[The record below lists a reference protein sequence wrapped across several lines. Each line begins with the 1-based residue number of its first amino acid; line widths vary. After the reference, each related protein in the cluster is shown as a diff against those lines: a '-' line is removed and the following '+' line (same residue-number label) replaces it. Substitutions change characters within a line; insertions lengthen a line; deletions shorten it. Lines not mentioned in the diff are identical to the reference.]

1 MQLHEADAGSRNP
14 YSLAWG
20 ITAGLWW
27 LLYTFE
33 EPHETGA
40 AGFIQ
45 LVHTGI
51 CQHLRE
57 HLAYLILQDQVDAVA
72 VQLRMAGQDLL
83 CPCGVLLQGFGV
95 LLGRHP
101 GHQHICQI
109 EQLLLQAAGKD
120 CQTHDLDQADV
131 LLFDVVEL
139 CVGMVDPQR
148 VLRGGDVVAQDQ
160 IQLISAIR
168 TRAMGVMVL
177 WGSPSVSAKM
187 KLASSV

>member
-45 LVHTGI
+45 LVDTGI

-72 VQLRMAGQDLL
+72 VQLRMA
-83 CPCGVLLQGFGV
+83 
-95 LLGRHP
+95 
-101 GHQHICQI
+101 
-109 EQLLLQAAGKD
+109 
-120 CQTHDLDQADV
+120 
-131 LLFDVVEL
+131 
-139 CVGMVDPQR
+139 
-148 VLRGGDVVAQDQ
+148 
-160 IQLISAIR
+160 SIR
-168 TRAMGVMVL
+168 PMFSFLMWWSFA
-177 WGSPSVSAKM
+177 WGW
-187 KLASSV
+187 

>member
-45 LVHTGI
+45 LVDTGI

-139 CVGMVDPQR
+139 CVGVTVLHTIVIRSISQALMLIMIGPCGRCMV
-148 VLRGGDVVAQDQ
+148 
-160 IQLISAIR
+160 
-168 TRAMGVMVL
+168 
-177 WGSPSVSAKM
+177 
-187 KLASSV
+187 

>member
-45 LVHTGI
+45 LVDTGI
-51 CQHLRE
+51 CQHLGE

-72 VQLRMAGQDLL
+72 VQLRMAG
-83 CPCGVLLQGFGV
+83 
-95 LLGRHP
+95 HP
-101 GHQHICQI
+101 
-109 EQLLLQAAGKD
+109 
-120 CQTHDLDQADV
+120 
-131 LLFDVVEL
+131 LFPL
-139 CVGMVDPQR
+139 
-148 VLRGGDVVAQDQ
+148 
-160 IQLISAIR
+160 
-168 TRAMGVMVL
+168 
-177 WGSPSVSAKM
+177 VSAM
-187 KLASSV
+187 EMMENPNGFTTFPQPPLTPFFPSDFLPS

>member
-51 CQHLRE
+51 CQHLGK

-83 CPCGVLLQGFGV
+83 CPCGVLLQAFV
-95 LLGRHP
+95 PLEKLDAFKAEMEAILG
-101 GHQHICQI
+101 
-109 EQLLLQAAGKD
+109 AGK
-120 CQTHDLDQADV
+120 CHILSIRPEGGAV
-131 LLFDVVEL
+131 L
-139 CVGMVDPQR
+139 
-148 VLRGGDVVAQDQ
+148 
-160 IQLISAIR
+160 
-168 TRAMGVMVL
+168 
-177 WGSPSVSAKM
+177 
-187 KLASSV
+187 

>member
-45 LVHTGI
+45 LVDTGI
-51 CQHLRE
+51 CQHLGK

-83 CPCGVLLQGFGV
+83 CPCGVLLQASGYCSAGTRATSISARSNSSCFRR
-95 LLGRHP
+95 LGRTARP
-101 GHQHICQI
+101 M
-109 EQLLLQAAGKD
+109 
-120 CQTHDLDQADV
+120 T
-131 LLFDVVEL
+131 
-139 CVGMVDPQR
+139 
-148 VLRGGDVVAQDQ
+148 
-160 IQLISAIR
+160 SIR
-168 TRAMGVMVL
+168 PMFSFLMWWSFA
-177 WGSPSVSAKM
+177 WGW
-187 KLASSV
+187 

>member
-1 MQLHEADAGSRNP
+1 MLDCNNSDRRPWGGTLLAAGQQEASAMERWDP
-14 YSLAWG
+14 VSLAWG

-45 LVHTGI
+45 LVDTGI

-95 LLGRHP
+95 LLGQAP
-101 GHQHICQI
+101 GPPAYLPDRTTPASGGW
-109 EQLLLQAAGKD
+109 EGLP
-120 CQTHDLDQADV
+120 
-131 LLFDVVEL
+131 
-139 CVGMVDPQR
+139 DP
-148 VLRGGDVVAQDQ
+148 
-160 IQLISAIR
+160 
-168 TRAMGVMVL
+168 
-177 WGSPSVSAKM
+177 
-187 KLASSV
+187 